1 MKYNKKYDRWFTK
14 DGLVYRYS
22 EAQEKLILCKLRHDN
37 DGYLTFSYKNGNRYS
52 PMTVHRA
59 VFETFENEI
68 PKGMVID
75 HKNTVR
81 DDNRIENLQCV
92 TYQQNCNNPITL
104 QRNRNRPPR
113 GEFGKKFLEKFGM
126 LRNQDPVFYDCE
138 RAYFQRHKVCRWEAT
153 CK

>member
-1 MKYNKKYDRWFTK
+1 MKYNKKYNRWFTK

-22 EAQEKLILCKLRHDN
+22 EAQEKLILCKLRHDS
-37 DGYLTFSYKNGNRYS
+37 DGYLIFSYKNGNRYS

-59 VFETFENEI
+59 VFETFKHEI

-81 DDNRIENLQCV
+81 DDNRINNLQCV
-92 TYQQNCNNPITL
+92 TSKENNNNPLTL
-104 QRNRNRPPR
+104 QKQRTKLPT
-113 GEFGKKFLEKFGM
+113 GEFGKKFYEKFG
-126 LRNQDPVFYDCE
+126 LIRNQNKALYDCE
-138 RAYFQRHKVCRWEAT
+138 RAYFQRHKVCRWEAQ